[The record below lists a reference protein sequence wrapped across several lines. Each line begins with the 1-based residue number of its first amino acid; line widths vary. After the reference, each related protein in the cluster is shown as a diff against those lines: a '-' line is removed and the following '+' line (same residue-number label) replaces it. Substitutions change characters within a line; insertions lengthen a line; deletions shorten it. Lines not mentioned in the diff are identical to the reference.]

1 MIEGASQV
9 NRTFHDN
16 AHELHGVTVVVDSC
30 GLNAYIGRCHDVTD
44 DEVVLLDADDLAST
58 PRDMSKRA
66 WIKRA
71 AKVGVFGRQSVLRVP
86 RTEVASITP
95 LGQIDPD

>member
-1 MIEGASQV
+1 MVESTFQV
-9 NRTFHDN
+9 KRTFHDN

-30 GLNAYIGRCHDVTD
+30 GLNAYIGRCHEVTD

-58 PRDMSKRA
+58 SRDMSKQA

-71 AKVGVFGRQSVLRVP
+71 ARIGVFGRQPVLRVP
-86 RTEVASITP
+86 RTKVASITP